1 MSDKSIYI
9 EIKARND
16 KVFIVFVDNISLV
29 YRAQGVTYV
38 EMNNGSKICTEESP
52 DSILRRALYE

>member
-1 MSDKSIYI
+1 MSYKSIYI

-16 KVFIVFVDNISLV
+16 NIFYVFIDNISLV
-29 YRAQGVTYV
+29 YRGQGVTYV

-52 DSILRRALYE
+52 DSILRRALHE